1 MAVIVFVDRFLPF
14 IIRNIFFA
22 VILLSFMKCSS
33 TDKNAKTSQSFTV
46 NRIGEVVKENG
57 HTYII
62 IDKEYEPGLLRMEQL
77 SEIWVLW
84 WFDRNDTPQQR
95 SILQVHPK
103 GDPNN
108 PLTGVFAT
116 HSPVRPNLIAMT
128 RCKIISVTGNVIE
141 IESIDAFPDTPVLDI
156 KS

>member
-1 MAVIVFVDRFLPF
+1 MAVIVLVDRFLPF

-62 IDKEYEPGLLRMEQL
+62 IDKEYEPGLMGLEDF
-77 SEIWVLW
+77 SELTVIY
-84 WFDRNDTPQQR
+84 WFHQNDTPGKR
-95 SILQVHPK
+95 SILQVHPR
-103 GDPNN
+103 GDENN
-108 PLTGVFAT
+108 PIRGVFST
-116 HSPVRPNLIAMT
+116 HSPVRPNLIAIS
-128 RCKIISVTGNVIE
+128 RCKILSVKDNVIE
-141 IESIDAFPDTPVLDI
+141 IDEIDAFNHSPVLDL
-156 KS
+156 KN